1 MIKLKNITK
10 QYDSKKLFYN
20 FSLDI
25 KAGEKIVI
33 LGVSGSGKS
42 TFLRLIA
49 GLEKVDS
56 GEIYLDNKLVS
67 KDDSILVDT
76 DKRDIGFVFQ
86 DLALWPHFNVFQ
98 NIEFGLKIKKIP
110 KQKRVELVK
119 SILEKVNL
127 RGFENRAIDELS
139 GGQKQRV
146 ALARTLVVKPKIV
159 LMDEPLSSL
168 DKDLNLQILD
178 EIFTLQKELNF
189 TLLYVT
195 HNKSEADFLA
205 DRVVTIKSV

>member
-1 MIKLKNITK
+1 LIKLKNITK